1 MTGADRAAADSAAPY
16 LIARL
21 WSGVV
26 ASDRLA
32 DYVAYV
38 DATGVGAYR
47 QTPGN
52 RAAHILTRDLGDGTA
67 ELLAFSLWDDVD
79 AIRRFAG
86 DDIDAMV
93 LYAED
98 HDYLLTR
105 PTLVHYRVNPTGTP
119 TSQEHE

>member
-1 MTGADRAAADSAAPY
+1 MTGADRAAVEGAGPY
-16 LIARL
+16 PIARL
-21 WSGVV
+21 WRGVV
-26 ASDRLA
+26 AGDRLA

-52 RAAHILTRDLGDGTA
+52 QAAHILTRDLGDGTA
-67 ELLAFSLWDDVD
+67 ELLAFSLWDDVE

-98 HDYLLTR
+98 HDYLLTP
-105 PTLVHYRVNPTGTP
+105 PTLVHYRVTP